1 MSTLLEYYELVY
13 STGELFENRIAAACM
28 VAAVNV
34 LNEATDVTD
43 HERRVAWA
51 ISALL
56 DARTMAR
63 KIKPVVLLNPSIAA
77 AGNAAP
83 DGDIQYV
90 VNGAINYFLP

>member
-13 STGELFENRIAAACM
+13 NTGEEFENRIAAACM
-28 VAAVNV
+28 VTAVNV
-34 LNEATDVTD
+34 LNEASDT
-43 HERRVAWA
+43 ERHAERVAWA
-51 ISALL
+51 LSALL

-90 VNGAINYFLP
+90 VNGAINYFL